1 MTIALCFSC
10 GETKFGAICPCPH
23 CEVNSSGDISL
34 DISFSDHRLSIQT
47 LEAFGKVIQSIRQVC
62 DDGNLRFWSFIRY
75 VSLHHSDL
83 LGVEMSEAN
92 TKRCDEILARA
103 NPKSVTVELVQSIY
117 DRCGI
122 QEAPEQD

>member
-1 MTIALCFSC
+1 
-10 GETKFGAICPCPH
+10 
-23 CEVNSSGDISL
+23 VNSSGDISL